1 MDVSLA
7 QALIGLI
14 GVLLIILLTV
24 LVNLVSGMR
33 ADFRAFVSEQRV
45 YNERLIKLEAE
56 IHAERA
62 SA

>member
-1 MDVSLA
+1 MA

-62 SA
+62 SS